1 MPSEDE
7 IDCSSSDHSGAGHLV
22 VFVHGMDG
30 NLYDLRTLR
39 LVLVRMLPSLRFV
52 MSSANQHDTHA
63 AIEIQA
69 ARLIEEVNAAIEDSK
84 PTRVSIVAHSM
95 GAIVVRAALEVAEFA
110 QKFNSGR

>member
-39 LVLVRMLPSLRFV
+39 LVLVRLLPSLRFV

-69 ARLIEEVNAAIEDSK
+69 ARLIEEVNAAIADSK

-95 GAIVVRAALEVAEFA
+95 GAIVVRAALEVAEFT